1 MFGSKSWRLKGAYK
15 MSQIAK
21 LFDGTSKPDIETLTG
36 DVGGAV
42 SPDAAFNINIL
53 SGDFLTVTGTPLTHT
68 LTITLDKSQFGSGQ
82 TIGAVTADI
91 ITLALGAVA
100 TTRIVEAKIVGF
112 NAITPAGCAYNL
124 ICGVRTTGAAG
135 TIINV
140 QDKYNAEEAATAGC
154 DANFVVVGNNL
165 IVRVTGQVGLTID
178 WKVEAH
184 WMEI

>member
-1 MFGSKSWRLKGAYK
+1 

-21 LFDGTSKPDIETLTG
+21 LFDGSPAPKTETLTG
-36 DVGGAV
+36 DTGGAV
-42 SPDAAFNINIL
+42 SPDALFNINIL
-53 SGDFLTVTGTPLTHT
+53 SGDFLTVTGTPLTNT
-68 LTITLDKSQFGSGQ
+68 LTITLDNSQFGTGQ
-82 TIGAVTADI
+82 TIGAVTDDI
-91 ITLALGAVA
+91 ISLPLGAVA

-112 NAITPAGCAYNL
+112 DAVTPSGCAYNL
-124 ICGVRTTGAAG
+124 ICGVRTTGLAG

-154 DANFVVVGNNL
+154 DASFVVVGNN
-165 IVRVTGQVGLTID
+165 IVVRVTGQAGLTID